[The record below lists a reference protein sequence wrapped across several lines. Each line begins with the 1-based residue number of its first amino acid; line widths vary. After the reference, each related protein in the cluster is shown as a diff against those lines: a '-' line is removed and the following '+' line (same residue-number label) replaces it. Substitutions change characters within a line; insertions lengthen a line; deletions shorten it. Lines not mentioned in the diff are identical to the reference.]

1 MLDLGDLY
9 LARNFLSYSFR
20 TLFLSTLTLGGS
32 GLYRPD
38 DSCRFAFGTL

>member
-9 LARNFLSYSFR
+9 LARYFCSYSFR
-20 TLFLSTLTLGGS
+20 TLFLSTLIIGGS

-38 DSCRFAFGTL
+38 DSCRFAFGAL